1 MEKFKNIFFEYL
13 TLLIILAMILIVKI
27 FIASQLNNYIFIFAI
42 FIIYLRHH
50 HLGEKVTIE
59 NESKSIIATKAISGR
74 KFFNWLDIPTYFVV
88 VLFLSEK
95 TDFYLSLLIFITWF
109 IFTDILRVRR
119 TIYGTYISRW
129 FYTSKIN
136 INNSKWQIHIADKDP
151 FPSVPH
157 MHATNVPLKLNIYT
171 GEIYDAKTKVCI
183 TTASRKDLKKLWADE
198 KFVTT
203 VKNARKI
210 YLQNNPK
217 YKLEKI
223 PMFT

>member
-1 MEKFKNIFFEYL
+1 M
-13 TLLIILAMILIVKI
+13 
-27 FIASQLNNYIFIFAI
+27 
-42 FIIYLRHH
+42 
-50 HLGEKVTIE
+50 
-59 NESKSIIATKAISGR
+59 
-74 KFFNWLDIPTYFVV
+74 
-88 VLFLSEK
+88 
-95 TDFYLSLLIFITWF
+95 YLSLLIFIVWF

-136 INNSKWQIHIADKDP
+136 INNFKWQIHIADKDP

-157 MHATNVPLKLNIYT
+157 MHATDVPLKLNIYT
-171 GEIYDAKTKVCI
+171 GEIYDAKTKLYI

>member
-1 MEKFKNIFFEYL
+1 MEKIKDILFEYL
-13 TLLIILAMILIVKI
+13 TLSI
-27 FIASQLNNYIFIFAI
+27 IASMIFLVKCFVAPQLNNYIFIFAI
-42 FIIYLRHH
+42 FIIYSRHH

-59 NESKSIIATKAISGR
+59 NVSKNIIATKAISGR
-74 KFFNWLDIPTYFVV
+74 KLLNWLDIPTYLIV

-95 TDFYLSLLIFITWF
+95 TGFYLSSLIFITWF

-119 TIYGTYISRW
+119 TIYDTYISRW

-136 INNSKWQIHIADKDP
+136 INNSKWEMHIADKDP

-171 GEIYDAKTKVCI
+171 GEIYDAKTRLYI
-183 TTASRKDLKKLWADE
+183 TKASKKDLKKLWTDE
-198 KFVTT
+198 KFIIS
-203 VKNARKI
+203 VKNARNI

-217 YKLEKI
+217 YKLERM
-223 PMFT
+223 PVFN